1 MVPRH
6 PICCFWLKYGRVKI
20 QGRPEI
26 GGVSGART
34 LRTGLLALL
43 LGTRSYKRGLLASLR
58 TERSDRAS
66 GIEAREIEADVGW
79 RWVPRVSATS
89 VGSVLQLVCVADPL
103 INVPGSFLN
112 HPQVTMRDPCKMLG
126 HIYIYIIYIYLGPL
140 LLRSSLC
147 SARKHSLW
155 FGRLPPGRAAW
166 PCLCA
171 LDVRLAARGVGHW
184 NQARGFQW
192 LLWRAGSC
200 GSALFG
206 PIAMTNGLFK
216 VMYIVYSVCIY
227 IYLNQFW
234 FISNSVLIQYTNLDL
249 KWLIQIH
256 FI

>member
-26 GGVSGART
+26 GGVSRART

-126 HIYIYIIYIYLGPL
+126 HIYIYIIYIYIFRSFTFEIEPVLCKEALAMVWTPSSWACCVALPL
-140 LLRSSLC
+140 CLR
-147 SARKHSLW
+147 R
-155 FGRLPPGRAAW
+155 
-166 PCLCA
+166 
-171 LDVRLAARGVGHW
+171 
-184 NQARGFQW
+184 
-192 LLWRAGSC
+192 
-200 GSALFG
+200 
-206 PIAMTNGLFK
+206 
-216 VMYIVYSVCIY
+216 
-227 IYLNQFW
+227 
-234 FISNSVLIQYTNLDL
+234 
-249 KWLIQIH
+249 
-256 FI
+256 